1 MAVEERLRNKY
12 LYKALIVI
20 LKYTPLVITGFY
32 VINTLLNLLEI
43 DTPAISNIAGVS
55 LLTWIFL
62 LLSNIVFKFCIC
74 HRMFLYYILAVDLF
88 EKFDM
93 YKAKEVCQR
102 YRGILPISVNT
113 FDVYAAINS
122 HYHNYA
128 ELFRSWFGDDIE
140 HKIIESAIVYWFK
153 DDDHMNK
160 HRWFKHMDKY

>member
-1 MAVEERLRNKY
+1 MED
-12 LYKALIVI
+12 II
-20 LKYTPLVITGFY
+20 LMQFLKKKGVITDRDLHEFHE
-32 VINTLLNLLEI
+32 L
-43 DTPAISNIAGVS
+43 ASANIEA
-55 LLTWIFL
+55 
-62 LLSNIVFKFCIC
+62 KP
-74 HRMFLYYILAVDLF
+74 MYYSVMESPQHSDDHMSEHEARELVAKMYHMEGGRKYIG

-102 YRGILPISVNT
+102 YRGILPVSVNT

-128 ELFRSWFGDDIE
+128 ELFKSWFGDDIE

-160 HRWFKHMDKY
+160 HRWFKNMDKY

>member
-88 EKFDM
+88 NIIDYYIGIPL
-93 YKAKEVCQR
+93 YKYEYIAIHSVLLGVVLFLFVYFHVKNNKK
-102 YRGILPISVNT
+102 PIVKS
-113 FDVYAAINS
+113 
-122 HYHNYA
+122 
-128 ELFRSWFGDDIE
+128 
-140 HKIIESAIVYWFK
+140 
-153 DDDHMNK
+153 NK
-160 HRWFKHMDKY
+160 

>member
-1 MAVEERLRNKY
+1 MEDILLMQFLKKKGVISDRDLHEFHELASANIGTEPMYYSAIESPQHSDDHMNEHEARELVAKMYHMEGSRKY
-12 LYKALIVI
+12 I
-20 LKYTPLVITGFY
+20 G
-32 VINTLLNLLEI
+32 
-43 DTPAISNIAGVS
+43 
-55 LLTWIFL
+55 
-62 LLSNIVFKFCIC
+62 
-74 HRMFLYYILAVDLF
+74 

-160 HRWFKHMDKY
+160 HRWFKNMDKY

>member
-62 LLSNIVFKFCIC
+62 LLSNIVFLENKYL
-74 HRMFLYYILAVDLF
+74 RN
-88 EKFDM
+88 
-93 YKAKEVCQR
+93 
-102 YRGILPISVNT
+102 IS
-113 FDVYAAINS
+113 
-122 HYHNYA
+122 
-128 ELFRSWFGDDIE
+128 
-140 HKIIESAIVYWFK
+140 
-153 DDDHMNK
+153 
-160 HRWFKHMDKY
+160 